1 MTYQITASP
10 IKGQKETKTVEGVRA
25 LHIALAEYNA
35 LGYEIKR
42 ISRPNKMLN
51 LVRKLQV
58 A

>member
-25 LHIALAEYNA
+25 LHTALAEYSA

-42 ISRPNKMLN
+42 IGRPRKMLN
-51 LVRKLQV
+51 LVRKLQL

>member
-25 LHIALAEYNA
+25 LHAALAEYTA

-42 ISRPNKMLN
+42 IERPRKILR
-51 LVRKLQV
+51 LVGKLQL